1 EPKRSRTRRRILGA
15 ARDLFLA
22 DGYSDT
28 TMDAIAAAA
37 DISRASLFNYFPSK
51 ADLLDALGGDLE
63 SRLLRALTHYRDKHA
78 GAPEVLNAL
87 FGRLA
92 EVLEQTALLTR
103 MLFLQAG
110 KDGDLPQLR
119 SELAAL
125 VADAQAAGSWRED
138 VPATDAA
145 EMIYLALVASLLGW
159 RQDADTGAVQQR
171 ARLLNQ
177 LFSPGT
183 QRAPG

>member
-1 EPKRSRTRRRILGA
+1 MSGKEPKRSRTRRRILGA

-51 ADLLDALGGDLE
+51 TDLLDALGGDLE

-78 GAPEVLNAL
+78 RAPEVLNAL

-110 KDGDLPQLR
+110 KDGDLP
-119 SELAAL
+119 
-125 VADAQAAGSWRED
+125 
-138 VPATDAA
+138 
-145 EMIYLALVASLLGW
+145 
-159 RQDADTGAVQQR
+159 
-171 ARLLNQ
+171 
-177 LFSPGT
+177 
-183 QRAPG
+183 

>member
-1 EPKRSRTRRRILGA
+1 MSSKESKRARTRRRILGA

-51 ADLLDALGGDLE
+51 ADLLEALGSDLE
-63 SRLLRALTHYRDKHA
+63 SRLLRALTHYRAKYT

-92 EVLEQTALLTR
+92 EVLEQTAQLTR

-110 KDGDLPQLR
+110 ADGGFPQLR
-119 SELAAL
+119 SEFVAL
-125 VADAQAAGSWRED
+125 VTDAQAAGSWRED
-138 VPATDAA
+138 VPATDVA

-159 RQDADTGAVQQR
+159 EQDVDTSAVRQR

-177 LFSPGT
+177 LLSPET
-183 QRAPG
+183 